1 MSIAV
6 YSILMAIITISG
18 LFWSWAQCE
27 QVACRTIFFGTLIG
41 IPLTIYAMKLLSLD
55 VHTNYQVTTVITGLF
70 VGGVRLVQSIS
81 NRKSLKKYY

>member
-1 MSIAV
+1 MDVFV
-6 YSILMAIITISG
+6 YSVIMALITSAG

-41 IPLTIYAMKLLSLD
+41 IPSTIYSLKLLSLD
-55 VHTNYQVTTVITGLF
+55 VHTNYLLTTVITGLF

-81 NRKSLKKYY
+81 NRKLEKYN

>member
-1 MSIAV
+1 MDVFV
-6 YSILMAIITISG
+6 YSVIMALITSTG

-41 IPLTIYAMKLLSLD
+41 IPSTIYALKLLSLD
-55 VHTNYQVTTVITGLF
+55 VHTNYLLTMVITGMF

-81 NRKSLKKYY
+81 NRKLEKYN